1 MASPER
7 NVQLRYLMIDACLH
21 QAAVDPEISWSKE
34 ALLAK
39 VNEELIADAPN
50 AKPVAMRTLE
60 KDLVD
65 IERVY
70 RVRIDK
76 VRKEG
81 KVHLRYT
88 DPDQRLHR
96 GILAPEESLT
106 VQRFLKVMERFEG
119 MPEWDWWLRAQ
130 MGLKGQ
136 FGLFDRPGQRAQ
148 APRLAE
154 RSMSKDER
162 RWYAVLAESV
172 FTGTPLRMAYA
183 PNMGDSSERTSFLP
197 RQLVHDA
204 EGIFALGTAWDS
216 ESETHFH
223 LIVELVEITSL
234 DRVAVDWPDASEWDV
249 ISWDRYAANRM
260 GLQSGIV
267 SDEDAEPAQ
276 VRVWVADQ
284 LAQRFL
290 KEPMHAS
297 QDMRIE
303 QAADGVI
310 FNLALVPDEA
320 FMRFALKWG
329 QDFQVLEPDD
339 LRHALRVETKANA
352 DRYAPMF
359 GP

>member
-1 MASPER
+1 M
-7 NVQLRYLMIDACLH
+7 DACLH
-21 QAAVDPEISWSKE
+21 QAAINPDSSWSKE

-39 VNEELIADAPN
+39 VNEELISDAPN

-65 IERVY
+65 IEQLY
-70 RVRIDK
+70 GVRIDK
-76 VRKEG
+76 VRRKS
-81 KVHLRYT
+81 KVHLRYA
-88 DPDQRLHR
+88 DVHQRLHR
-96 GILAPEESLT
+96 GVLAPDEA
-106 VQRFLKVMERFEG
+106 VAVHRFLKIMERFEG
-119 MPEWDWWLRAQ
+119 MPEWDWWLRAN

-136 FGLFDRPGQRAQ
+136 FGLFNKADQGVD
-148 APRLAE
+148 APQLVD

-162 RWYAVLAESV
+162 RWYAVLAEAM

-197 RQLVHDA
+197 QRLVH
-204 EGIFALGTAWDS
+204 ETEEIFALGTAWDR
-216 ESETHFH
+216 ESEAHFY

-234 DRVAVDWPDASEWDV
+234 DRVAVDWPDTSERGK
-249 ISWDRYAANRM
+249 ISWDRYVANRM
-260 GLQSGIV
+260 GLQPGIV
-267 SDEDAEPAQ
+267 TNDDSAAVQ
-276 VRVWVADQ
+276 VRVWVADK

-290 KEPMHAS
+290 KEPMHIS

-303 QAADGVI
+303 HAADGVI
-310 FNLALVPDEA
+310 FNLALVPDA
-320 FMRFALKWG
+320 VFMRFALQWG

-339 LRHALRVETKANA
+339 LRHALRESTKANA